1 MQGKQTLPRAKA
13 AGDLDTTFGIDGVA
27 TLSVPGF
34 DLRNAYGV
42 ISMPGDDTI
51 FVSVTHRYLHE
62 GEPTMGAAVVKLRPD
77 GTIDD
82 SFGMNGL
89 TPIEL
94 EGEAKALQLHAW
106 IDKILVHVAIGKTTV
121 ALARMHPDGSL
132 DASFGRGGVSIVD
145 TGDYEM
151 LHADVVPS
159 DDHIHIFGRRRHL
172 TDGTIGS
179 VVIRLLA
186 DGHPDAG
193 LGDN

>member
-77 GTIDD
+77 GSIDD
-82 SFGMNGL
+82 RFGMNGL

-106 IDKILVHVAIGKTTV
+106 MDKILVHVAIGKTTV

-132 DASFGRGGVSIVD
+132 DASDDMTIPRGEVS
-145 TGDYEM
+145 
-151 LHADVVPS
+151 
-159 DDHIHIFGRRRHL
+159 
-172 TDGTIGS
+172 
-179 VVIRLLA
+179 
-186 DGHPDAG
+186 
-193 LGDN
+193 